1 MEHYL
6 GVDYGRA
13 KIGLSIGESET
24 RMAFGYATIKNDKHF
39 YQRLL
44 EIIKKEQIDKV
55 IIGVPSR
62 INREEV
68 EYDGER
74 LGEYLQNI
82 ERIPVEYHNEMFSTK
97 IARQN
102 LKERGEKGLDRLDDM
117 EAARII
123 LDSWLTQNK

>member
-1 MEHYL
+1 M

-13 KIGLSIGESET
+13 KIGLAIGDSET

-39 YQRLL
+39 YQSLL
-44 EIIKKEQIDKV
+44 EIIKKEQISKV

-68 EYDGER
+68 EYDGEK
-74 LGEYLQNI
+74 LGEYLRSV
-82 ERIPVEYHNEMFSTK
+82 EGIPIEYHNEMFSTK

-102 LKERGEKGLDRLDDM
+102 LKERGEKGLDRLDDR

-123 LDSWLTQNK
+123 LDSWLNQNK